1 MSYTPDPQDQWGNWD
16 TPTVTAPRGPQRTA
30 PLGVYGQRPPA
41 PSRPTPEQAPRKAP
55 RNSMRGRSNVSRRR
69 LARWAV
75 LAIVV
80 ALLVTLVLFA
90 NRALAFGSAISPQSP
105 LSTQTGYVSG
115 VDRVNVVVLGYGGAG
130 HDGAYLSDSL
140 MVMSLVPGDHA
151 TTLISVP
158 RDIWVQVPPNSGQY
172 GKINTA
178 FQDGMTNGYGN
189 FSAGQMAGGLEAAA
203 KVSDVTG
210 LNVPYFMS
218 INFQGFRALVDSLGG
233 VDVTVPTAFTA
244 RYPINDDPQINA
256 GWKVIHFNAGPQ
268 HMTGEQAIEYARAR
282 YVLSPASEGSDFAR
296 SVRQQLLIHAIADRL
311 RSPTAW
317 PGFSNAMDALQKA
330 IYTNLS
336 LADLSA
342 YVLKL
347 DLSHAKRIGLSNAN
361 VLTDSTSS
369 DGQSILLPQNGDWNA
384 VKQYVSSGLAQ

>member
-1 MSYTPDPQDQWGNWD
+1 M
-16 TPTVTAPRGPQRTA
+16 
-30 PLGVYGQRPPA
+30 
-41 PSRPTPEQAPRKAP
+41 PEQAPRQAQ
-55 RNSMRGRSNVSRRR
+55 RFSQGGRSNAPRRR
-69 LARWAV
+69 LVRWAM

-80 ALLVTLVLFA
+80 ALLVTLVAFA
-90 NRALAFGSAISPQSP
+90 NRALAFGSAISPQAP

-151 TTLISVP
+151 TTMVSVP
-158 RDIWVQVPPNSGQY
+158 RDIWVQIPPNSGQY
-172 GKINTA
+172 GKLNTA

-189 FSAGQMAGGLEAAA
+189 YPAGQMAGGLEAAA

-233 VDVTVPTAFTA
+233 VDVNVATAFTA

-268 HMTGEQAIEYARAR
+268 HMNGEQAIEYARAR

-296 SVRQQLLIHAIADRL
+296 SARQQLLIHAIADRL

-369 DGQSILLPQNGDWNA
+369 DGQSILLPQNGDWGA
-384 VKQYVSSGLAQ
+384 VKQYVSSGLAP